1 MKKKIEFGI
10 AAVDAARKNY
20 QIIFDRLMRGFEK
33 VTGKVAEGLDRI
45 KIQQEAKRRAE
56 DSAKVVDMEGRNL
69 DPEKPIMGGR
79 QTNEES
85 YNRLIDP
92 ESPLGEKLA
101 KIRGRGKQDFGK
113 DIRETYDEA
122 KGPGKGDEMVEAL
135 KSPGARASTDII
147 EKQLQETFP
156 DIKLFGD
163 ETFEEI
169 MEIQKTGKHPRM
181 KADGGRVNLQLGGL
195 PLSEQGQR
203 IYDSMTRAGFDD
215 MAIAR
220 ALDEQQAY
228 PEATTLGLQPQ
239 TVVPPRVKPILPI
252 GQEGDGITT
261 DINRSNP
268 KFDYEFAAL
277 GNLANPD
284 NVPLTEEEQKQ
295 LNFQRGKD
303 GLFNIAKGIG
313 YAMNPLAFFAKKAY
327 NMYQDNVQRGIDE
340 RTERMRLE
348 TIAAQEAE
356 EREAATRA
364 LAAANQAAGT
374 GGYQSD
380 FAQDSDFMSGRGTAA
395 EMGSFAKGGLATM
408 FVRKR

>member
-1 MKKKIEFGI
+1 MSKIKFGI
-10 AAVDAARKNY
+10 ASLQAAQENY
-20 QIIFDRLMRGFEK
+20 NILLDKLIKGYQKIMKKDP
-33 VTGKVAEGLDRI
+33 EGLDLI
-45 KIQQEAKRRAE
+45 KIKQEARQRADE
-56 DSAKVVDMEGRNL
+56 SAKVVDMQGRNL
-69 DPEKPIMGGR
+69 DPSKGIMGG
-79 QTNEES
+79 T
-85 YNRLIDP
+85 
-92 ESPLGEKLA
+92 
-101 KIRGRGKQDFGK
+101 QDFGEN
-113 DIRETYDEA
+113 IRETYDAA

-135 KSPGARASTDII
+135 KSPGAIKSSEII
-147 EKQLQETFP
+147 EAQLKETFP

-169 MEIQKTGKHPRM
+169 LEIQKTGKHPRM
-181 KADGGRVNLQLGGL
+181 KADGGRVNLQVGGL

-203 IYDSMTRAGFDD
+203 IYDSMTRAGFDE

-239 TVVPPRVKPILPI
+239 TVVPPRVQPILPI
-252 GQEGDGITT
+252 NQGDSDSGGNI
-261 DINRSNP
+261 INRDRGLMTADVVGTS
-268 KFDYEFAAL
+268 L
-277 GNLANPD
+277 VGNMG
-284 NVPLTEEEQKQ
+284 LTEEEQEEVNQQKRKSG
-295 LNFQRGKD
+295 LMNLGKTL
-303 GLFNIAKGIG
+303 GFIT
-313 YAMNPLAFFAKKAY
+313 NPLAFLAKKGY
-327 NMYQDNVQRGIDE
+327 DMYQSNVQRGIDE
-340 RTERMRLE
+340 RIERMRLE

>member
-69 DPEKPIMGGR
+69 DPSKNIMGGT
-79 QTNEES
+79 QDFEVEES
-85 YNRLIDP
+85 FSLSNKPARA
-92 ESPLGEKLA
+92 G
-101 KIRGRGKQDFGK
+101 FGK
-113 DIRETYDEA
+113 PPTPINKKVADLKEKELMESRTPFTDRVQAEI
-122 KGPGKGDEMVEAL
+122 GDV
-135 KSPGARASTDII
+135 
-147 EKQLQETFP
+147 
-156 DIKLFGD
+156 KLYGD
-163 ETFEEI
+163 ETFEEL
-169 MEIQKTGKHPRM
+169 EIIRTTGKHPRD

-239 TVVPPRVKPILPI
+239 TVVPPRVKPILPM
-252 GQEGDGITT
+252 GQEGDGIT
-261 DINRSNP
+261 DIINRDRGLMTADVVGTS
-268 KFDYEFAAL
+268 L
-277 GNLANPD
+277 VGNMG
-284 NVPLTEEEQKQ
+284 LTDEEQEEVDKQ
-295 LNFQRGKD
+295 KMRS
-303 GLFNIAKGIG
+303 GLTGIAKTLGFIT
-313 YAMNPLAFFAKKAY
+313 NPLPFLARKAY
-327 NMYQDNVQRGIDE
+327 TMYQDNIQKGIDE
-340 RTERMRLE
+340 RTERIKQE
-348 TIAAQEAE
+348 TIAAQKRE
-356 EREAATRA
+356 ELQ
-364 LAAANQAAGT
+364 LAAQNARTEAQRIAAIESGYGGYGDSPGATGPTAAGAGMGVG
-374 GGYQSD
+374 GGYASD
-380 FAQDSDFMSGRGTAA
+380 YG
-395 EMGSFAKGGLATM
+395 FAKGGLATM